1 MVFDHAVPE
10 RAILEMIDELPNHES
25 FHQVDTVIEGL
36 VNLRPQLLRK
46 LLRECKSVKVKRLFL
61 WYADRHGHAWFKH
74 LDQSSIDLGKGKRQP
89 ARHGDRMKAS
99 STSEGLFE
107 GLDRGT
113 GEIKGTARAI
123 AEIYASADSKEI
135 FVKDF
140 VAAWNKIINLDL
152 YDPHKALYFNSQ
164 TEGLPQGSPSAYP
177 EFAKEIPIRPRSHF
191 SENRVALPSDLGKR
205 LGCKDLNLLNLRRF
219 SK

>member
-107 GLDRGT
+107 GLDCGT
-113 GEIKGTARAI
+113 GEIKGTAPGHRG
-123 AEIYASADSKEI
+123 
-135 FVKDF
+135 
-140 VAAWNKIINLDL
+140 NLCIGRLEGDL
-152 YDPHKALYFNSQ
+152 R
-164 TEGLPQGSPSAYP
+164 EGL
-177 EFAKEIPIRPRSHF
+177 RS
-191 SENRVALPSDLGKR
+191 RVE
-205 LGCKDLNLLNLRRF
+205 
-219 SK
+219 